1 MARVKRSVTD
11 SRRTRS
17 TAPAANTQINAEP
30 AAPAVKKAVIYSR
43 VSTEEQAKGGVSIDM
58 QAEKLRH
65 LAEVHD
71 MLVVETISDPGF
83 SGKNLHRPG
92 MEKLL
97 ALARDGAMTH
107 ILIYKLDRLS
117 RSIRDISQMIELF
130 ISQGI
135 SLVSATETIDTATP
149 IGRMVCN
156 IIGSFA
162 QFERELIAERTQDA
176 MEQMWKD
183 GYWLTKVPFGYRREG
198 SKIMV
203 HDPDQ
208 APLVLELFKTVME
221 QRLTVRDAS
230 RLVQIDSR
238 FASMRRWAPSGIHRV
253 LTSRAYLG
261 EVLRRGKWRLG
272 LHQPIVDVSLFDEV
286 QRLLEGR
293 DNVGPIGYGD
303 SVNILA
309 GIAVCGHCGRK
320 LTIRA
325 GRRRGSKRIPDP
337 KSPRYRYYIC
347 SNHAEGKTCTMET
360 IPAEI
365 LESAVIKK
373 MAEVGS
379 NRRLV
384 ESIVREIDDTYVKKT
399 KTDRSKHLGMKTR
412 VGTLD
417 RKIKRLLDDLASLDD
432 DDRSAREEM
441 RNSLSVLSAE
451 KKALADTMN
460 EIEARLFIKKRERT
474 PADLLVSLL
483 MQPQLYLPK
492 LTLKELRIVMKGI
505 VAKATVWGPE
515 KMEIDIAIP
524 AGGSLYG
531 AGGNPSPGE
540 GFNLR
545 SGLGG

>member
-1 MARVKRSVTD
+1 M
-11 SRRTRS
+11 
-17 TAPAANTQINAEP
+17 
-30 AAPAVKKAVIYSR
+30 KKAVIYSR

-58 QAEKLRH
+58 QAAKLGH
-65 LAEVHD
+65 LAQVHD
-71 MLVVETISDPGF
+71 MIVVETISDPGF
-83 SGKNLHRPG
+83 SGKNLNRPG

-183 GYWLTKVPFGYRREG
+183 GYWLTKVPFGYHRVG

-203 HDPDQ
+203 QQPDQ
-208 APLVLELFKTVME
+208 APLVLELYKTVVE
-221 QRLTVRDAS
+221 KRLTVRDAS
-230 RLVQIDSR
+230 RLIQIDSR
-238 FASMRRWAPSGIHRV
+238 FASMRKWAPSGIHRV

-272 LHQPIVDVSLFDEV
+272 LHQPIIDVSLYDEV

-325 GRRRGSKRIPDP
+325 GRRRGSKRDVDR
-337 KSPRYRYYIC
+337 KTPRYRYYMC
-347 SNHAEGKTCTMET
+347 SNHADSKPCPLET
-360 IPAEI
+360 IPAEL
-365 LESAVIKK
+365 LENAVIKK

-379 NRRLV
+379 NRRAV
-384 ESIVREIDDTYVKKT
+384 EAIVREIDDTYVKKT

-451 KKALADTMN
+451 KKALSDTMN

-483 MQPQLYLPK
+483 MRPQLYLPK
-492 LTLKELRIVMKGI
+492 LTLKELRAVMRGI
-505 VAKATVWGPE
+505 VARATVWGPE

-531 AGGNPSPGE
+531 AGGNPDLGE
-540 GFNLR
+540 GFKLC
-545 SGLGG
+545 SVLGG